1 MGACHAPL
9 SLALTTPLQTVLTCA
24 AARSFKRGM
33 AEPLD
38 PPAGK
43 KLSPQAE
50 RALKEAAERRALR
63 EANAQAASKEFGGPS
78 GLEPTRYGDWEKK
91 GLTSDF

>member
-1 MGACHAPL
+1 
-9 SLALTTPLQTVLTCA
+9 
-24 AARSFKRGM
+24 M
-33 AEPLD
+33 AD
-38 PPAGK
+38 PIPPPGK

-50 RALKEAAERRALR
+50 RALKEAEERRAR
-63 EANAQAASKEFGGPS
+63 QQAKPDAPKEFGGPS